1 MNGRISRP
9 DSTAI
14 DQPFSRV
21 FINKWEALD
30 HTIMR
35 SKQLVDLLSAIGGEG
50 PSNLMWL
57 AQQIADELVAV
68 ADLMANEVNMGRE
81 PA

>member
-1 MNGRISRP
+1 
-9 DSTAI
+9 
-14 DQPFSRV
+14 
-21 FINKWEALD
+21 
-30 HTIMR
+30 MR